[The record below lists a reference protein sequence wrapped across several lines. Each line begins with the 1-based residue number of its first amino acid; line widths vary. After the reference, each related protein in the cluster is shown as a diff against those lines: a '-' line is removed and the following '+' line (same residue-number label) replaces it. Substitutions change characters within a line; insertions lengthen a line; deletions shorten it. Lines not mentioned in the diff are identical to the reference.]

1 MKLVAYRHEG
11 NLRYGTTDES
21 TIRPIQ
27 GAASMAEAGRLMKD
41 SSVEPGAG
49 VEIGAVTL
57 AAPVQPLVRNPFCVG
72 WNYVDHF
79 AEGKAAR
86 AGIGAQELPDRPAF
100 FTKATLAVIGPYDP
114 IDAHSEDTGS
124 LDWEVELAVVIGEG
138 GRSIAEDRALDHVLG
153 YTVANDVSARDVQR
167 GHGGQ
172 WFRGKSLDGTCP
184 IGPWVV
190 TPDEIGTLEERAITC
205 RVNGETRQSARLGDL
220 HFGVARII
228 AELSRGLT
236 LLPGDVI
243 LTGTPSGVGF
253 ARTPPIFLA
262 PGDVVESEIEGIG
275 TLRNVVTPMD
285 DEGR

>member
-1 MKLVAYRHEG
+1 MGRRSAR
-11 NLRYGTTDES
+11 S
-21 TIRPIQ
+21 TVPPRSS
-27 GAASMAEAGRLMKD
+27 ARLAR
-41 SSVEPGAG
+41 EGAG
-49 VEIGAVTL
+49 EHGDALDLGQVTL
-57 AAPVQPLVRNPFCVG
+57 EAPVHPIVRNPFCVG

-86 AGIGAQELPDRPAF
+86 GGIGAQELPDRPTF
-100 FTKATLAVIGPYDP
+100 FTKATLAVIGPFDP
-114 IDAHSEDTGS
+114 IDAHTEDTGT
-124 LDWEVELAVVIGEG
+124 LDWEVELAVVRGEG
-138 GRSIAEDRALDHVLG
+138 GRSIGEDEALDHVLG
-153 YTVANDVSARDVQR
+153 YTVANDVTAREVQR

-184 IGPWVV
+184 IGPWIV
-190 TPDEIGTLEERAITC
+190 TADELGPLEERAITC
-205 RVNGETRQSARLGDL
+205 RVNGEVMQSATLGDL

-253 ARTPPIFLA
+253 ARTPPMYLQ

-275 TLRNVVTPMD
+275 TLRNLVTSMRATD
-285 DEGR
+285 G

>member
-1 MKLVAYRHEG
+1 MKLAAYRHEG
-11 NLRYGTTDES
+11 NLRYGTTDGS
-21 TIRPIQ
+21 TIRPIP
-27 GAASMAEAGRLMKD
+27 GATSIVEAARLLRD
-41 SSVEPGAG
+41 PATEPGAG

-57 AAPVQPLVRNPFCVG
+57 SAPVQPVVRNPFCVG

-86 AGIGAQELPDRPAF
+86 GGIGEQELPNRPTF
-100 FTKATLAVIGPYDP
+100 FTKATLAVIGPFDP
-114 IDAHSEDTGS
+114 IDAHTRDTGS
-124 LDWEVELAVVIGEG
+124 LDWEVELAVVIGDG
-138 GRSIAEDRALDHVLG
+138 GSSIAEDRALDHVLG
-153 YTVANDVSARDVQR
+153 YTIANDVTARDVQR

-190 TPDEIGTLEERAITC
+190 TPDEMGPLEERAITC
-205 RVNGETRQSARLGDL
+205 RVNGETMQSAMLGDL

-253 ARTPPIFLA
+253 ARTPPVFLA

-275 TLRNVVTPMD
+275 ALRNVVT
-285 DEGR
+285 EAR